1 MQTSSNIIAGACR
14 ITDSEVATTKTTIS
28 DIKHFGLQ
36 SSVMAVDKVNA
47 VFTKSFKY
55 IEIFVCSAEYSAVH

>member
-1 MQTSSNIIAGACR
+1 M
-14 ITDSEVATTKTTIS
+14 ATTKTTIS

-36 SSVMAVDKVNA
+36 SSVMVVDKVNA

>member
-1 MQTSSNIIAGACR
+1 M
-14 ITDSEVATTKTTIS
+14 ATTKTTIS

-55 IEIFVCSAEYSAVH
+55 IEIFVCSAEYSALAQCINVTRGRKIE